1 MSRAQPYDR
10 DTALNAAMTLFWKK
24 GYHAASL
31 KDIEAALKMKP
42 GSIYAAFGS
51 KEGLFLEALDCYFDK
66 TRSLLLSQ
74 IEKSGSPLDGLGSV
88 IKDFAALPDNHEQAR
103 TCMLLKTLVD
113 TEATDPNIATR
124 AKDHLGCMLDEFTA
138 QFEKAKAQ
146 GELSKEA
153 DARRLARRYQA
164 NLMAI
169 RMERHL
175 GSAQEDVKALAQD
188 MAEELERLRKQD

>member
-10 DTALNAAMTLFWKK
+10 KTALNAAMSLFWEK
-24 GYHAASL
+24 GYHATSL

-66 TRSLLLSQ
+66 TRTQLLTQVNKAS
-74 IEKSGSPLDGLGSV
+74 SPLCGLIGV
-88 IKDFAALPDNHEQAR
+88 IKGFAHLPDHHEQAQA
-103 TCMLLKTLVD
+103 CMLLKTLVD
-113 TEATDPNIATR
+113 TKATDPTIATR
-124 AKDHLGCMLDEFTA
+124 AQDHLGRMLDEFTA
-138 QFEKAKAQ
+138 LFEKAKEQ
-146 GELSKEA
+146 GELSQEA

-175 GSAQEDVKALAQD
+175 GSAIDDVKALAED
-188 MAEELERLRKQD
+188 MAQELERLRL